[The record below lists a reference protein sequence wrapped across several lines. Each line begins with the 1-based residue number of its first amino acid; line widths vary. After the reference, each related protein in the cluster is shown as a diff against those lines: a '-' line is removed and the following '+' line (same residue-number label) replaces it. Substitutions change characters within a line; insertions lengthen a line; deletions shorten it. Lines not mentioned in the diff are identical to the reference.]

1 MECVTPG
8 NYKSMEGQISDIS
21 LSFAGSFLENSS
33 PLCRPN
39 HMASLQRS
47 LPIQ

>member
-1 MECVTPG
+1 MECLTPD
-8 NYKSMEGQISDIS
+8 NYTSVKGQISDIS
-21 LSFAGSFLENSS
+21 LSFAGSFLENSA
-33 PLCRPN
+33 PLCRSN